1 MSDFVSPDDSHLVGE
16 SDSEQEPRSS
26 SDSPAGESSAEADT
40 TSAPESSASGA
51 GESSAEAGT
60 TEADITDPI
69 DQALADLVDDL
80 GPQSKEAELLA
91 DLQRLQAEF
100 VNYKAR
106 VERDRD
112 VARNAAIAEVLR
124 ALLPALDDLTRAE
137 NHGDLEGSPF
147 AAVVSKIRNA
157 GDKFGLKQFGAK
169 GDKFDPEQHNALVQ
183 TPNPEVTE
191 NVIADVVEPG
201 YLLGDRLLRPAMVAV
216 FIPAE

>member
-16 SDSEQEPRSS
+16 SDSEQEPGSS

-40 TSAPESSASGA
+40 TSASGAQESSPEESGSFSEGDA
-51 GESSAEAGT
+51 P
-60 TEADITDPI
+60 TEHANS
-69 DQALADLVDDL
+69 V
-80 GPQSKEAELLA
+80 EAELELLK

>member
-1 MSDFVSPDDSHLVGE
+1 MSDEFKHDDSRSEE
-16 SDSEQEPRSS
+16 SVSLNGGSS
-26 SDSPAGESSAEADT
+26 SAAEDAANENTPSAPDSSAGESASQDSSTGAQASSSQDASTASSED
-40 TSAPESSASGA
+40 AP
-51 GESSAEAGT
+51 
-60 TEADITDPI
+60 TELT
-69 DQALADLVDDL
+69 DDL
-80 GPQSKEAELLA
+80 DKELELLK

-112 VARNAAIAEVLR
+112 VARNNAIAEAMR
-124 ALLPALDDLTRAE
+124 AFLPALDDLARAE
-137 NHGDLEGSPF
+137 AHGDLEGSPF
-147 AAVVSKIRNA
+147 AAVVSKLRNA

-169 GDKFDPEQHNALVQ
+169 GDKFDPELHNALVQ

-201 YLLGDRLLRPAMVAV
+201 YMLGERLLRPAMVAV

>member
-16 SDSEQEPRSS
+16 SDSEQEPGSS

-40 TSAPESSASGA
+40 TSAPESSASAA
-51 GESSAEAGT
+51 GESSA
-60 TEADITDPI
+60 EADITDPI

-157 GDKFGLKQFGAK
+157 GDKFGLKQFGEK